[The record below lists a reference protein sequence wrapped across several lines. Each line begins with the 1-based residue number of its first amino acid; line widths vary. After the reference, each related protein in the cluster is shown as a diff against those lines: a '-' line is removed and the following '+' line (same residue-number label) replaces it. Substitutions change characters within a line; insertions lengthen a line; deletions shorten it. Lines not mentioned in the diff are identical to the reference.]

1 MKEHNHI
8 LLRSL
13 LGVVLAW
20 LCCGVT
26 GMSQFS
32 AQALPPPVGAGI
44 VATLQADQDIYT
56 NQPARVWCPPC
67 RTNDPPCMLPCYLI
81 EPQTA
86 VGRFTFTVRNNYNLP
101 RTFEFASG
109 QQFDL
114 ELIDQAG
121 GVVAAWSDDK
131 SFFQMMTSFTL
142 APGEAAVFIADLPL
156 KDRAG
161 QQLYGIYQARALLT
175 TRDPQPRVA
184 ANIPIGVML
193 AP

>member
-1 MKEHNHI
+1 
-8 LLRSL
+8 
-13 LGVVLAW
+13 
-20 LCCGVT
+20 
-26 GMSQFS
+26 MSQFS